1 MCICHLVLCFPVF
14 RARLC
19 RCGISEVVMV
29 LVGKKWKDRQLV
41 NGSTGTASFAYF
53 LLLAW
58 DTGIISDNPGSSTQ
72 IM

>member
-1 MCICHLVLCFPVF
+1 
-14 RARLC
+14 
-19 RCGISEVVMV
+19 MV